1 MELAVVEN
9 KLSEFDAR
17 LSRVE
22 GIVEQIDARLG
33 KLESQ
38 FFTAFIWLLGVQI
51 TSFIT
56 LGTLILLKLG

>member
-1 MELAVVEN
+1 MELAAVEN